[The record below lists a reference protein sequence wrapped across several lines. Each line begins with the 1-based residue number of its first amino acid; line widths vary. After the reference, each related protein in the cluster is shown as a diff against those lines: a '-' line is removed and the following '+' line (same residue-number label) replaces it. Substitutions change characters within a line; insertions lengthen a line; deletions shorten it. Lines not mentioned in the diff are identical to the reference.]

1 MYRVITNF
9 VDLQDNNRLYRTGD
23 VYPRDG
29 FTVNQKRL
37 EELLSDK
44 NRKHTPVIEAVSNE
58 AEPIN
63 TPNPEE
69 LNPKPTAKRGRKK
82 KDVK

>member
-9 VDLQDNNRLYRTGD
+9 VDLQDNNRLYRSGD
-23 VYPRDG
+23 VYPRHG
-29 FTVNQKRL
+29 ITVSEKRL

-44 NRKHTPVIEAVSNE
+44 NRKHTPVIEAVPDN

-63 TPNPEE
+63 KPDTEE
-69 LNPKPTAKRGRKK
+69 LKPKPAKRGRKK
-82 KDVK
+82 NVK